1 MEFLN
6 SLVKLLAVLA
16 GILLILVGVRYA
28 MLTFD
33 AIYQG
38 IQQPAT
44 AMRVFDEWAQFIV
57 REMDDMAHND
67 TLRRVENIRIVAAL
81 IVGVAGFL
89 LAWISIQIIVAGGKI
104 VALITSDERTTRKI
118 LHEIVSQRRQEAT
131 IAPTG
136 PQSAE
141 ERARLREIRRKAKAN
156 DNRAEPRFG
165 DTRDV

>member
-1 MEFLN
+1 MEFVN
-6 SLVKLLAVLA
+6 SLVKLLAVLV

-44 AMRVFDEWAQFIV
+44 AMRIFDEWAQFMV

-67 TLRRVENIRIVAAL
+67 ALRRVENIRIVAAL
-81 IVGVAGFL
+81 IVGTAGFL

-104 VALITSDERTTRKI
+104 VALITSDERATRKI
-118 LHEIVSQRRQEAT
+118 LHEIVTQRRQEAAALPLEGGST
-131 IAPTG
+131 
-136 PQSAE
+136 E
-141 ERARLREIRRKAKAN
+141 ERARLREIRRKAMAN
-156 DNRAEPRFG
+156 DNRSEPKFSNAA
-165 DTRDV
+165 DL

>member
-6 SLVKLLAVLA
+6 SLVKLLAVLV

-28 MLTFD
+28 MMTFD

-44 AMRVFDEWAQFIV
+44 AARVFDEWAQFIV
-57 REMDDMAHND
+57 REMDEMAHND

-81 IVGVAGFL
+81 IVGTAGFMM
-89 LAWISIQIIVAGGKI
+89 AWISIQIIVAGGKI

-118 LHEIVSQRRQEAT
+118 LHELVTQRHADGGT
-131 IAPTG
+131 APRG
-136 PQSAE
+136 EESAE

-156 DNRAEPRFG
+156 DNRAEPKFG
-165 DTRDV
+165 SGDDV

>member
-6 SLVKLLAVLA
+6 SLLKLVAVLA

-44 AMRVFDEWAQFIV
+44 AMRVFDEWARFIV
-57 REMDDMAHND
+57 REMDDMAHNEA
-67 TLRRVENIRIVAAL
+67 LRRVENIRILAAL
-81 IVGVAGFL
+81 IVGTAGFL
-89 LAWISIQIIVAGGKI
+89 MAWISIQIIVAGGRI
-104 VALITSDERTTRKI
+104 VALITSDERATRKI
-118 LHEIVSQRRQEAT
+118 LHELVTQRRQDAA
-131 IAPTG
+131 AP
-136 PQSAE
+136 SAVKESPE
-141 ERARLREIRRKAKAN
+141 ERTRLREIRRKAKAN

-165 DTRDV
+165 DVD